1 VPEPKGTSCRMSPT
15 VSLAGLIDLLAALES
30 EISQL
35 PQPAPLFAHEL
46 ERALMQYL
54 WEMGHVS

>member
-1 VPEPKGTSCRMSPT
+1 MAEPITGTHEAPGL
-15 VSLAGLIDLLAALES
+15 SLAGLIDLLAALES

-35 PQPAPLFAHEL
+35 PQPAPLFVHEL

-54 WEMGHVS
+54 WEMGYVS

>member
-1 VPEPKGTSCRMSPT
+1 MSPT

>member
-1 VPEPKGTSCRMSPT
+1 MAEPITGTHEAPGL
-15 VSLAGLIDLLAALES
+15 SLADLIDILAALES

-35 PQPAPLFAHEL
+35 PQPAPLFVHEL

-54 WEMGHVS
+54 WEMGYVS